1 MARYAALLGSSG
13 LVGRHCLDSLLE
25 SRDFDRVVALNRRE
39 LPRNNHS
46 KLSQRTIDL
55 WKLPPAEFSGVTDL
69 FCATGTTIAKAG
81 SQQEFRRID
90 YELPLHIAQV
100 AANSGVQRLVLVSSV
115 GANPDSTNFYLRTKG
130 ELERDLGQ
138 LGFQGLY
145 IFRPSLLLGK
155 RREVRLLEMIA
166 MRFAPALDLVLW
178 GDLKRYRAIPA
189 RIVGR
194 AMVATAEEAKPG
206 TFVYHYPEIVRLARQ
221 IR

>member
-1 MARYAALLGSSG
+1 MDRRAAILGASG
-13 LVGRHCLDSLLE
+13 LVGGHCLAAILE
-25 SRDFDRVVALNRRE
+25 RPQFGSVTALNRRE
-39 LPRNNHS
+39 LQVRNHPKLMPRVV
-46 KLSQRTIDL
+46 DL
-55 WKLPPAEFSGVTDL
+55 WKLSPQDFFGVTDL

-90 YELPLHIAQV
+90 YELPLHIAQI

-178 GDLKRYRAIPA
+178 GTLKRYRAIPA

-206 TFVYHYPEIVRLARQ
+206 TFVYHYHEIVRMAGQ